1 MSSINKP
8 IASLSSSLLARKG
21 QARPAMRPQGFVPHL
36 SYTGEDLGWN
46 DMGED
51 RSFAPQPVLA
61 PAPTAPVI
69 APPVPEVVRQR
80 SALAKQLTP
89 EPSQPEP
96 GPLQIEEPAAEEIAE
111 HVADEVDAPAPV
123 PVQRQLMAR
132 MIRDAQVASRAR
144 TDKAKAAFTLRLD
157 QDRHLR
163 LRLASALTNRSAQQ
177 LVTEALDA
185 FLESLAEVD
194 ALAGQ
199 LDTTTSH

>member
-51 RSFAPQPVLA
+51 RGYPPQPMLA
-61 PAPTAPVI
+61 PAPVAPI
-69 APPVPEVVRQR
+69 AAPPVPEVVRQR
-80 SALAKQLTP
+80 AILEEQLAP
-89 EPSQPEP
+89 
-96 GPLQIEEPAAEEIAE
+96 EPAAIDEAVAAPEAGPSEPGDEAE
-111 HVADEVDAPAPV
+111 SPVAVPA
-123 PVQRQLMAR
+123 QRQLLAR

-163 LRLASALTNRSAQQ
+163 LRLASAVTNRSAQQ
-177 LVTEALDA
+177 LVTAALDV
-185 FLESLAEVD
+185 FLDSLAEVD

>member
-1 MSSINKP
+1 MSGVNKP

-51 RSFAPQPVLA
+51 RSYPPQPMLA
-61 PAPTAPVI
+61 PAPVAPV
-69 APPVPEVVRQR
+69 AAQPMPEVVRQR
-80 SALAKQLTP
+80 VVLEEQLTP
-89 EPSQPEP
+89 EVAPIADTPV
-96 GPLQIEEPAAEEIAE
+96 AAKSEDDVEQ
-111 HVADEVDAPAPV
+111 PAPSS
-123 PVQRQLMAR
+123 VQPQILAR

-144 TDKAKAAFTLRLD
+144 TDKARAAFTLRLD
-157 QDRHLR
+157 QNRHLR
-163 LRLASALTNRSAQQ
+163 LRLASAVTNRSAQQ

-185 FLESLAEVD
+185 FLDSLAEMD

-199 LDTTTSH
+199 LDITTSH